1 MRHYYKPPMQRV
13 DLLAQLEIP
22 YRQYWRCFSAYIE
35 RGGGESYTP
44 VVSFRVCDTTRR
56 NHRQTV
62 SWAFV
67 NWPLLFRSLG
77 AWANHLFRSIT
88 PISFLRWLCAGPAP
102 TETSKRR

>member
-1 MRHYYKPPMQRV
+1 MRHYYKASMHRV

-35 RGGGESYTP
+35 RGGGQFYTP

-102 TETSKRR
+102 TETSKKR